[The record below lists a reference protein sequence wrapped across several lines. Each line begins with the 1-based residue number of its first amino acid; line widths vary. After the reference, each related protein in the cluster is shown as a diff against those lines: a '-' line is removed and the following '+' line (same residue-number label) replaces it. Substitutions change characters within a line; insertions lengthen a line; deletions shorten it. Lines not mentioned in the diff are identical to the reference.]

1 MIITKKALPR
11 RTFLRGMSATLALPL
26 LDAMVPA
33 ATALAQT
40 PANPVRRLGFI
51 YVPNGVIQEQWVPAT
66 TGVGFDFSPILSPLE
81 PFRDRLL
88 VVSGLAHRQAD
99 SFGDGN
105 GDHPRATAVWL
116 SGVHA
121 WERRGRVG
129 PTAIKLGTTADQ
141 IAARE
146 LGKETPLPSLELVLE
161 APTAIACDTGDCF
174 YSNTISWRNETT
186 PLPMEPHP
194 RVVFERLFG
203 DGGSNADRMAQ
214 VRQTGSILDSVAQEA
229 LSLERTLGPQD
240 RTKLSEYL
248 DAVRDL
254 EQRIQRSAARGDDAV
269 VELPDRPIDIPETF
283 DEHAKLMF
291 DLQVLAYQA
300 DVTRVVTMMMARETS
315 PRTYAS
321 IGVADQHHTVSHHR
335 NDPEYIAKKAKI
347 DTYHISLLGYFLDKL
362 RNTPDGDGNLL
373 DHSMI
378 TYGGGLGNGNL
389 HEHTNLPCLVAGG
402 GGGRL
407 KGGRHLAYPE
417 DRDTPMTNLLLAVL
431 DKAGVETEML
441 GDSTGQLGIAPLS
454 DV

>member
-315 PRTYAS
+315 PRTYAN

>member
-66 TGVGFDFSPILSPLE
+66 TGAGFDFSPILSPLE